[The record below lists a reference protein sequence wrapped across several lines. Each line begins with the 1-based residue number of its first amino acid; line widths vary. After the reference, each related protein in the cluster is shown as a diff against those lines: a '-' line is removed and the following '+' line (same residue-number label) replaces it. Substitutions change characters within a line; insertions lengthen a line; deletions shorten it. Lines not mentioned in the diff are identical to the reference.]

1 MASTWV
7 SYGELVDIIGVS
19 MAKTLC
25 MTRGG
30 VSLYIPKLASP
41 QSELAKIV
49 GMGAMHALSAVHG
62 GEVIVVPNRRNK
74 EPQKGKILEMLNAG
88 ASPREV
94 ALRLDVTQR
103 YVEHV
108 ASRIRPKVA
117 QVSLFEV

>member
-7 SYGELVDIIGVS
+7 SYGELVDIIGVCL
-19 MAKTLC
+19 AKTLC

-30 VSLYIPKLASP
+30 VSLYIPKTASP
-41 QSELAKIV
+41 QSDLAKIV
-49 GMGAMHALSAVHG
+49 GMGAMHALSTVHG

-74 EPQKGKILEMLNAG
+74 EPQKSKILEMLNAG
-88 ASPREV
+88 ASPREI

-108 ASRIRPKVA
+108 ASCVRPKVVQA
-117 QVSLFEV
+117 SLFEV